1 MNGSIVFFKT
11 RLMGCLLLA
20 VSFEKKLKSMTSIV
34 WSSNEA
40 INIVVKLTI
49 GQDEIEII
57 EQKFLQPV
65 CVCKYTNATS
75 MHGVLHTYMYMHGW
89 LSSFG
94 FRCKI
99 CLICTTIHFL
109 TSFRRQQSYQLFL
122 V

>member
-1 MNGSIVFFKT
+1 MRNLNYSFISLSLETAIAFMKETYMVPLFPSK

-20 VSFEKKLKSMTSIV
+20 VSFEKKSKSMTTIV

-57 EQKFLQPV
+57 EQKFLHRV

-75 MHGVLHTYMYMHGW
+75 T
-89 LSSFG
+89 
-94 FRCKI
+94 
-99 CLICTTIHFL
+99 
-109 TSFRRQQSYQLFL
+109 
-122 V
+122 